1 MDKSKTKAPNVKVMA
16 KLIWL
21 LTIWGLVVAILSLMT
36 SSDGSW
42 DAGGGELWKA
52 LRLPRLILGLI
63 VGGSLALAGLI
74 LQSIFRNPLAEPYVM
89 GISSGASLGT
99 VIWILFIS
107 STISIPFGVEMA
119 GACGGASAAILVIQI
134 GKYCGLT
141 SSPVFVLIG
150 IAVGAGFHA
159 ISAFFLIQADP
170 VKIRDVM
177 VWLMG
182 SLAYKSWINVWMT
195 LPVLSIS
202 TIISLKWSRGLD
214 LLLLGDEQAHYLGLD
229 VKKTHLLFITL
240 AVVMAGTATAAV
252 GIVGFVG
259 LIAPNM
265 IRLNLK
271 TNHSRLIPLTLISG
285 ALLVATADLMT
296 RYIAPNRE
304 IPIGIITSA
313 VGCFFFVLLLKRR

>member
-1 MDKSKTKAPNVKVMA
+1 MDTPHLKSPNKKPMA

-21 LTIWGLVVAILSLMT
+21 LAIWGVIVTVLSLMT
-36 SSDGSW
+36 SSDGRW
-42 DAGGGELWKA
+42 DSGGGELWSA

-74 LQSIFRNPLAEPYVM
+74 LQSVFRNPLAEPYVM

-99 VIWILFIS
+99 VLWILFIS
-107 STISIPFGVEMA
+107 PMISIPFGVEIA
-119 GACGGASAAILVIQI
+119 GALGAAFAAILVIQI
-134 GKYCGLT
+134 GRYCGLT
-141 SSPVFVLIG
+141 SSPVFVLVG

-182 SLAYKSWINVWMT
+182 SLAYKAWANVWMT
-195 LPVLSIS
+195 LPVLAISI
-202 TIISLKWSRGLD
+202 IISIKRSRGLD
-214 LLLLGDEQAHYLGLD
+214 LLLLGEEQAHYLGLD
-229 VKKTHLLFITL
+229 VRKINLSFIAL
-240 AVVMAGTATAAV
+240 AVIMAGTATAAV

-259 LIAPNM
+259 LIAPNL

-271 TNHSRLIPLTLISG
+271 ENHSRLIPMTIASG
-285 ALLVATADLMT
+285 ALLVATADLAT
-296 RYIAPNRE
+296 RYIAPDRE